1 VVPRILPDMLADE
14 NSDKAQRV
22 TKAFLQMKKFD
33 IAELE
38 RAYEGKR

>member
-1 VVPRILPDMLADE
+1 VLQAMLTDADPPK
-14 NSDKAQRV
+14 SQRV

-38 RAYEGKR
+38 RAYDGARP